1 MTKTSDFG
9 VSGREGHDSSV
20 FYGSRMMKAR
30 SAMMN
35 NLYEKWD
42 GQGTGWMDKIYLG
55 SSSQMTDIPDNSVGL
70 AFTSPPYAVGK
81 EYDEDLTLEEWEF
94 LMSAVADEVHR
105 VLVPGGRYVV
115 NVANIGR
122 KPYVSLVSS
131 VYKIMTDWHPFACQ
145 GEIIWQKAKGAG
157 GNCAWGSWN
166 SAKAPS
172 LRDVHEYLLVFTKGQ
187 FGRPD
192 KGISDMTKEEFMAS
206 TLSIWDIPPA
216 SAKRIGHPA
225 PFPLALADR
234 VIGLY
239 SYVGDVVLDP
249 FMGSG
254 TTCLA
259 AAQRGRRYV
268 GFDTEDQYVKL
279 AEERIDKWA
288 QDQ

>member
-1 MTKTSDFG
+1 MTKTSAFG
-9 VSGREGHDSSV
+9 VSGREGHDSSG
-20 FYGSRMMKAR
+20 FYGSRMMKPR

-42 GQGTGWMDKIYLG
+42 GQGTGWMDRIYLG
-55 SSSQMTDIPDNSVGL
+55 SSSQMLDIPDNSVGL

-145 GEIIWQKAKGAG
+145 GEIIWRKAKGAG

>member
-9 VSGREGHDSSV
+9 VSGREGHDSSA
-20 FYGSRMMKAR
+20 FYESRMMKPR

-42 GQGTGWMDKIYLG
+42 GQGTGWMDRIYLG
-55 SSSQMTDIPDNSVGL
+55 SSSQMLDIPDNSVGL

-131 VYKIMTDWHPFACQ
+131 VYKVMTQWHPFGCQ
-145 GEIIWQKAKGAG
+145 GEIIWRKAKGAG
-157 GNCAWGSWN
+157 GNCAWGSWM
-166 SAKAPS
+166 SSKAPS
-172 LRDVHEYLLVFTKGQ
+172 LRDVHEYLLVFTKGS

-192 KGISDMTKEEFMAS
+192 KGVSDMTAAEFMEA

-225 PFPLALADR
+225 PFPLALAER
-234 VIGLY
+234 VIKLY

-254 TTCLA
+254 TTCVA
-259 AAQRGRRYV
+259 AAQLGRKYV
-268 GFDTEDQYVKL
+268 GFDTEEKYVTL
-279 AEERIDKWA
+279 AEKRLADLGQK
-288 QDQ
+288 